1 MGPIQTVAELIAM
14 LRRRKDLIAA
24 VFGLGILASLG
35 VAALQTPVY
44 QSHAVLSARLNTVAE
59 DLVTGGGS
67 QVSPVRL
74 LQLVEQ
80 RLTTRD
86 NMLALAG
93 KYDLFPKLTP
103 QKRVERTRE
112 SVNLFSQEAVTVG
125 HAHDGMLASIVVQAR
140 ADSNDKAAAIA
151 NELANMILA
160 ETDAGREARMR
171 ETLNVLQDRLAQ
183 IEADISDVQQAAR
196 SFDAEHPEALPFNV
210 EMRRSELTQLTE
222 AIQEAE
228 GDVATLRAELDTLM
242 RQGSTQR
249 RLSQL
254 REEIAARE
262 GELERLRA
270 RRIELAPFFMRL
282 AEIERERDL
291 FTQREERLR
300 ETQSDLRD
308 RIDRARDA
316 LRLEAGRQVAAFELV
331 EPARAE
337 DYPISRS
344 RRANAMIGVMASG
357 LLALFAAF
365 AYEMLRPALRS
376 AGQIERETGLRPV
389 MELPALVLP
398 AERRKAL
405 VARLAGLGLFALGMV
420 AVLIIWIGQ

>member
-24 VFGLGILASLG
+24 VFGLGVLASLG
-35 VAALQTPVY
+35 LAMLQSPVY

-59 DLVTGGGS
+59 DFVTGGGT

-80 RLTTRD
+80 RLTTRE
-86 NMLALAG
+86 NLLALAD
-93 KYDLFPKLTP
+93 KYDLFPKETP
-103 QKRVERTRE
+103 QMRVDLTRR

-125 HAHDGMLASIVVQAR
+125 HVRDGMLASIVVQAR
-140 ADSNDKAAAIA
+140 ADRNDTAAAIA
-151 NELANMILA
+151 NELADMILA
-160 ETDAGREARMR
+160 ETGAGREARVR
-171 ETLNVLQDRLAQ
+171 ETLNVLQERLAQ
-183 IEADISDVQQAAR
+183 VEADIADTQQEAR

-210 EMRRSELTQLTE
+210 EMRRSELTQLTT

-228 GDVATLRAELDTLM
+228 GDVAALSAELETLL

-254 REEIAARE
+254 REELGARE
-262 GELERLRA
+262 AELQRLRMRRTELE
-270 RRIELAPFFMRL
+270 PFFMRL
-282 AEIERERDL
+282 AEVERERAL
-291 FTQREERLR
+291 FAQREDRLR
-300 ETQSDLRD
+300 ETQSNLRD
-308 RIDRARDA
+308 QISRARET
-316 LRLEAGRQVAAFELV
+316 LRLEASQQIAAFELV
-331 EPARAE
+331 EPAAPE

-344 RRANAMIGVMASG
+344 RRATAMMGIIASG
-357 LLALFAAF
+357 MLALVAGF

-398 AERRKAL
+398 AERRKL
-405 VARLAGLGLFALGMV
+405 MVARLAGLGLFVLG
-420 AVLIIWIGQ
+420 VLAIVIIRTGS